1 MAVNQTAMLSA
12 IRPAQSPC
20 SRRAYSWGKGLPWC
34 SRGTVKHHSFCVT
47 CKETPNRVNLSL
59 ARCTKWR
66 QRQTHGEL
74 QERWSFLVWAF
85 PDTRW
90 DVANVQCQLILIKG
104 AQQSDAKYLLSA
116 QRIKLHCFQHTVFT
130 QKSGRMSSWFW
141 SAYRISENDESATFI
156 SREGSPPMPRN
167 WFPPCGPPWP
177 PQQLWTQCLRQ
188 NNPNFACIILYDL
201 IISYLINY

>member
-12 IRPAQSPC
+12 IRPSQSPC
-20 SRRAYSWGKGLPWC
+20 SRRAYSWSKGLPWC

-116 QRIKLHCFQHTVFT
+116 QRIKLHCFQHTVLYPKKWTDEFLILVCLSYLGERWERHVHQPWRFAPYAPHMISTLRTPVTAAAAMDAVFT
-130 QKSGRMSSWFW
+130 LV
-141 SAYRISENDESATFI
+141 Y
-156 SREGSPPMPRN
+156 
-167 WFPPCGPPWP
+167 
-177 PQQLWTQCLRQ
+177 
-188 NNPNFACIILYDL
+188 PNFACIILYNL
-201 IISYLINY
+201 IL